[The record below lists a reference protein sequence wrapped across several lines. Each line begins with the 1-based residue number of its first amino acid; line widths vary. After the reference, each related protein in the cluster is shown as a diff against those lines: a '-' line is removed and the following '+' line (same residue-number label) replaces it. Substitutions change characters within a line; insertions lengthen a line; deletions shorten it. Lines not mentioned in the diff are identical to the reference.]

1 MSFSERLSPEA
12 MVLAKQRIHRALT
25 LRTKALTPQVFAQAI
40 RHGLEGLE
48 GTSGHDAA
56 DGNEVL
62 NRAEVVARRC
72 VARRERPA
80 VASAD
85 DGSEHASSS
94 ARVGA
99 SQTTLLDESASNLS
113 VSDHAR
119 FTDAVELGPFCGMLS
134 YVPRLVNVVTVA
146 RVAPRDGSRTKLPLN
161 LKHIARTCTAAFFS
175 PKRFAAVQIGLQ
187 RPRSRILVFETGKL
201 VGTGCESITEARL
214 ATLLACLH
222 MKRHAGL
229 DLRIED
235 FEVVN
240 TMGAA
245 AMQTTVDCEGF
256 QRTHTDC
263 TMLDRSSFVGMT
275 WRPPGQPITV
285 EIYSTG
291 RANISK
297 ARGYSCL
304 RKAWVTLIPELLKH
318 SSASSGRVAADGAD
332 GADGAEA
339 GEPVRATTA
348 PNDTRIPG
356 RRRRRARSDASSDDD
371 AGDQRSVDGVEDS
384 DAAEAD
390 LNASGCEA
398 SDADDDDAYD
408 DLDDTINTIRD
419 SGIDV
424 DAMQASPVSPPR
436 RPTQRPVSVAQGR
449 SRATVVR
456 LHERGI
462 KRASEQIAARVASKA
477 SRTTRLLGSD
487 DVDARIDRSD
497 PRQGRADPPHDAS
510 TTSESA
516 SNAVVWDD
524 WSEWTRR

>member
-1 MSFSERLSPEA
+1 
-12 MVLAKQRIHRALT
+12 MVLAKRRVRSALT
-25 LRTKALTPQVFAQAI
+25 LRAKALTPQVFAQAI
-40 RHGLEGLE
+40 RHGLEGA
-48 GTSGHDAA
+48 DAT
-56 DGNEVL
+56 DDNEVL
-62 NRAEVVARRC
+62 DRAEIVARRC
-72 VARRERPA
+72 VAQRERPT
-80 VASAD
+80 VVGVD

-94 ARVGA
+94 ARVGT
-99 SQTTLLDESASNLS
+99 SQTTLLDESATDLS
-113 VSDHAR
+113 VSDHVR
-119 FTDAVELGPFCGMLS
+119 FTDAMELGPFCGMLS

-146 RVAPRDGSRTKLPLN
+146 RVAPREGSRTKLPLN

-245 AMQTTVDCEGF
+245 AMQTTIDCEGF

-297 ARGYSCL
+297 ARGYSCM

-318 SSASSGRVAADGAD
+318 SSASSGRVAADDAD
-332 GADGAEA
+332 DADA
-339 GEPVRATTA
+339 
-348 PNDTRIPG
+348 TRIVRPTNASG
-356 RRRRRARSDASSDDD
+356 DARPAVHRRRRAGPGGSSDDD
-371 AGDQRSVDGVEDS
+371 DDEGEHNGIECVARDRRNALGADDS
-384 DAAEAD
+384 DADADDAD
-390 LNASGCEA
+390 LNDSGCDV
-398 SDADDDDAYD
+398 SDAGDGDDAYD

-419 SGIDV
+419 SGVDV
-424 DAMQASPVSPPR
+424 DAMQAIAMSPARRAAPR
-436 RPTQRPVSVAQGR
+436 PSSTAQGR
-449 SRATVVR
+449 SRTTAVR
-456 LHERGI
+456 LQARGI
-462 KRASEQIAARVASKA
+462 KRASEQFAARAAGKA
-477 SRTTRLLGSD
+477 PRATRLLGSD
-487 DVDARIDRSD
+487 EVDASLRDREASSVHTGPSD
-497 PRQGRADPPHDAS
+497 GAS
-510 TTSESA
+510 TKTDFA
-516 SNAVVWDD
+516 SQGVAWDD